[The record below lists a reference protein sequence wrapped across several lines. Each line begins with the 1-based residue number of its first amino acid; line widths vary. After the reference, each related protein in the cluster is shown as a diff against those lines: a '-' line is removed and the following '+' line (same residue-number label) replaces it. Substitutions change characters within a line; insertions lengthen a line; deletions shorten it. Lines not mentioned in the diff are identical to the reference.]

1 MSRDR
6 RIHIPESISADTV
19 GSLLFLSH
27 TQCLL
32 EGAHEKPCYILNHEF
47 TYRVWTLASYLLSA
61 HQFQILSSALGI
73 QQTRHLG
80 FWLYGAFSI
89 MGKKGIKQI
98 IVDVKCYR
106 GEARLL
112 WRSETGEHGRD
123 WGESFCRHCHWGRNL
138 KHGAEFSVMA
148 PPLFSS
154 QLQKVPLTLTMIQI
168 HGSPSVIASWLPTTA
183 SEDE

>member
-112 WRSETGEHGRD
+112 WRSETDRWARKGLGRK
-123 WGESFCRHCHWGRNL
+123 L
-138 KHGAEFSVMA
+138 LQAL
-148 PPLFSS
+148 PLR
-154 QLQKVPLTLTMIQI
+154 QKPEAWSRVLGN
-168 HGSPSVIASWLPTTA
+168 GSTA
-183 SEDE
+183 I